1 MVEFTKKLY
10 KDIGLQR
17 EVEDALPYAV
27 VGDAWEGS
35 MERAMFGDEY
45 RTVLNYVVP
54 YGLQLKILFQR
65 VFTQETNGAR
75 FAIFQTN
82 PAAAGATGVVEA
94 FPMVGNVPPASYN
107 TATGWRDYPKLA
119 AAGAEVLR
127 GSLVQ
132 PVHVLE
138 GSVEWRILPQS
149 PGAEAQPAAGDA
161 TGAQYSVV
169 WWGVQKVAEPTRR
182 NNRTGVPLT

>member
-1 MVEFTKKLY
+1 MVEFGKKLY

-35 MERAMFGDEY
+35 MERAMFGDEF

-75 FAIFQTN
+75 FGIFQTN

-107 TATGWRDYPKLA
+107 TAHGWRDYPKLSDD
-119 AAGAEVLR
+119 GAEVLR
-127 GSLVQ
+127 GSLVD

-138 GSVEWRILPQS
+138 GSIEWRILSQA
-149 PGAEAQPAAGDA
+149 PGAAAAPAAGDA